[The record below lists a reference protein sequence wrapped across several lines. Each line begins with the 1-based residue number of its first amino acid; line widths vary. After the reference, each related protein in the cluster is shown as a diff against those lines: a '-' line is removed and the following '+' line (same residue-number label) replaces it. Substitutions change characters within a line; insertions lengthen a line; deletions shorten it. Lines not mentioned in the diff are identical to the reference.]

1 MQSIWMVA
9 TRADAHTA
17 FDRFVSFY
25 AARYP
30 KTTETLKK
38 DRESLLAFYECP
50 AEHWQHLRT
59 TNAIE
64 STFATVRHRTCVHA
78 QLRIATN
85 LAGARIQADRR
96 SRENLAPYQ
105 RPGKDRAVARGRCL
119 QGRRTG
125 ARRSADSAEI
135 RRLKSIAIKKFISG

>member
-64 STFATVRHRTCVHA
+64 STFATVRHRTSRTRNC
-78 QLRIATN
+78 LSRATF
-85 LAGARIQADRR
+85 LAMAFKLIEAAEKSWRKIRGA
-96 SRENLAPYQ
+96 ENIEALLKGIPFKDGTPVIESTPAPQSLA
-105 RPGKDRAVARGRCL
+105 A
-119 QGRRTG
+119 
-125 ARRSADSAEI
+125 
-135 RRLKSIAIKKFISG
+135 